1 MLHFVLRRAILTI
14 PMLIGMTVCLFIV
27 FKFTPGNPADIAL
40 GELAT
45 AETIEQ
51 LENAWGITDP
61 LYVQIP
67 RFIVNAVQGDLGF
80 SFLTQRPV
88 ANEIRRTF
96 PSTMLLAVSGLVVA
110 TVIGVP
116 LGILAATRQGTV
128 TDTLSMIV
136 ALLGL
141 SVPVFVTGLLFIYVF
156 SFRLGWF
163 PVAGQHGFQSLI
175 LPAVALGLPSGAEI
189 ARMTRSSMLEQLSQ
203 DYLRTAR
210 AKGLRPFQV
219 INRHA
224 LRNAL
229 IPIVT
234 LLGLRLGHLLAGT
247 VVIETIFSWPGLGSL
262 ILDAVL
268 FRDYPLIRGGVLFI
282 AVVFVAVNL
291 IVDVLYGLIDPRIR
305 LSSPTAVRG

>member
-1 MLHFVLRRAILTI
+1 MLQFVLRRAILTI

-27 FKFTPGNPADIAL
+27 FEFTPGNPADIAL
-40 GELAT
+40 GEIAT

-51 LENAWGITDP
+51 LENAWGLTDP

-67 RFIVNAVQGDLGF
+67 RFLVNAVQGDLGF

-88 ANEIRRTF
+88 ASEIARTF
-96 PSTMLLAVSGLVVA
+96 PSTMLLAMSGLLVA
-110 TVIGVP
+110 TLIGVP
-116 LGILAATRQGTV
+116 LGVLAATKQGTV
-128 TDTLSMIV
+128 IDSLSMLV

-141 SVPVFVTGLLFIYVF
+141 SVPVFVTGLMFIYLF

-163 PVAGQHGFQSLI
+163 PVAGQHGFNSLI
-175 LPAVALGLPSGAEI
+175 LPAVALGLPSGAEV
-189 ARMTRSSMLEQLSQ
+189 ARMTRSSMLEQLSL

-210 AKGLRPFQV
+210 AKGLKEFHIV
-219 INRHA
+219 YGHA
-224 LRNAL
+224 FRNAL

-234 LLGLRLGHLLAGT
+234 VLGLRLGHLLAGT

-291 IVDVLYGLIDPRIR
+291 LVDVLYGIIDPRIR
-305 LSSPTAVRG
+305 YS

>member
-1 MLHFVLRRAILTI
+1 MVQFVLRRVVLTI

-27 FKFTPGNPADIAL
+27 FEFTPGNPADIAL

-67 RFIVNAVQGDLGF
+67 RFIFNAVQGDLGF
-80 SFLTQRPV
+80 SFLSQRPV
-88 ANEIRRTF
+88 SSEIARTF
-96 PSTMLLAVSGLVVA
+96 PSTMLLAFSGLVVA
-110 TVIGVP
+110 TAIGVP

-128 TDTLSMIV
+128 VDSLSMIV

-141 SVPVFVTGLLFIYVF
+141 SVPVFVTGLLFIYLF

-247 VVIETIFSWPGLGSL
+247 VVTETIFSWPGLGSL

-305 LSSPTAVRG
+305 LS